1 MKIFHD
7 VKIYS
12 GAVLATTGSR
22 LEIGARNKFL
32 LDIFSGLADC
42 ATCREPLAII
52 FAEEEESTVREVFNK
67 LSHFKTTPAFSIIE
81 SKFLLIEGILC
92 PKLYSSGPGKVDSL
106 LQRLSLMASQEL
118 SGSSG
123 ESRVISDGGRERK
136 TQLVEMDTSGK
147 P

>member
-1 MKIFHD
+1 M
-7 VKIYS
+7 
-12 GAVLATTGSR
+12 
-22 LEIGARNKFL
+22 
-32 LDIFSGLADC
+32 
-42 ATCREPLAII
+42 
-52 FAEEEESTVREVFNK
+52 ES
-67 LSHFKTTPAFSIIE
+67 
-81 SKFLLIEGILC
+81 ILC
-92 PKLYSSGPGKVDSL
+92 SKLYSSDPGKVDSL